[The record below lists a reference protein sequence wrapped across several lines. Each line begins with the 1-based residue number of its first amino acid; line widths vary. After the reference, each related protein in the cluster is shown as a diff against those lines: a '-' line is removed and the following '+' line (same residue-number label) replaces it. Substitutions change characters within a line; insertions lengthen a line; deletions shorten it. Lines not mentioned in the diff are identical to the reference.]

1 MKIHHIN
8 QQSRIDQIPNG
19 VVVALGFFDGVHLAH
34 QDLIQTTIDTA
45 KAHQKE
51 SGIVT
56 FYPKPSFVLRP
67 TNEEA
72 YLTPLEVKAR
82 ICESLGI
89 DHLFVVE
96 FSQAVSKL
104 THQEFVQTYLL
115 PLNVSLVVA
124 GDDNRYGANG
134 EGSIQTIGPDS
145 NNRIQAI
152 EFHERA
158 VDGERI
164 SASAIRRY
172 LSDGFI
178 ERANHLLGRNYRV
191 DGRIVYGKGRGQ
203 LIGVPTANI
212 ALRYPYL
219 LPKGGVYAVRL
230 LWNNQAYDGVCNIG
244 YNPTFG
250 ENTVKTVE
258 VHLLEFNQSLYDEY
272 VEVEFLSRIRA
283 EQAFAN
289 ADALVAQI
297 QQDIKTAKTVFR
309 TLQATKSSLQ

>member
-1 MKIHHIN
+1 MKIHQIN
-8 QQSRIDQIPNG
+8 QQTKIEPIANG

-34 QDLIQTTIDTA
+34 QDLIQTTITTA
-45 KAHQKE
+45 KEHAKE

-67 TNEEA
+67 TSEEA

-82 ICESLGI
+82 ICESMGI

-96 FSQAVSKL
+96 FSQATSQL
-104 THQEFVQTYLL
+104 THTEFVTTYLL
-115 PLNVSLVVA
+115 PLNVCLVVA
-124 GDDNRYGANG
+124 GDDNRYGAGGN
-134 EGSIQTIGPDS
+134 GSIQTIGPDS
-145 NNRIQAI
+145 AGQIQAI
-152 EFHERA
+152 EFHEQTL
-158 VDGERI
+158 DGERI
-164 SASAIRRY
+164 SASSIRRY

-178 ERANHLLGRNYRV
+178 ERANHLLGRGYRI
-191 DGRIVYGKGRGQ
+191 DGRVVYGKGRGQ

-212 ALRYPYL
+212 ALKYPYL

-230 LWNNQAYDGVCNIG
+230 IWNEQSYDGVCNIG

-258 VHLLEFNQSLYDEY
+258 VHVLEFNQPLYDEY
-272 VEVEFLSRIRA
+272 VEVEFVSRIRA

-289 ADALVAQI
+289 AEVLVAQI
-297 QQDIKTAKTVFR
+297 QQDIQTAKTIFA
-309 TLQATKSSLQ
+309 LQSTKSSLQ

>member
-8 QQSRIDQIPNG
+8 QQSIIEPIPSG

-34 QDLIQTTIDTA
+34 QDLIQTTIQTA
-45 KAHQKE
+45 HEHNKE

-67 TNEEA
+67 TTEEA

-82 ICESLGI
+82 ICESLGV
-89 DHLFVVE
+89 DHLFVIE
-96 FSQAVSKL
+96 FSAAVSKL
-104 THQEFVQTYLL
+104 THQDFVEQYLL
-115 PLNVSLVVA
+115 PLNVCVVVA

-145 NNRIQAI
+145 KGQIQAI
-152 EFHERA
+152 EFYERA
-158 VDGERI
+158 FDGVRI
-164 SASAIRRY
+164 SASTIRRS

-178 ERANHLLGRNYRV
+178 EQANLYLGRAYRI
-191 DGRIVYGKGRGQ
+191 DGRVVYGKGRGH
-203 LIGVPTANI
+203 LIGIPTANI

-219 LPKGGVYAVRL
+219 LPKGGVYAVRFI
-230 LWNNQAYDGVCNIG
+230 WQQQTYQGVCNIG

-250 ENTVKTVE
+250 SNNQKTVE
-258 VHLLEFNQSLYDEY
+258 VHLFDFNQSLYDEY
-272 VEVEFLSRIRA
+272 VEVEFVARIRD

-289 ADALVAQI
+289 ADALVEQI
-297 QQDIKTAKTVFR
+297 QRDIAKAKTVFLA
-309 TLQATKSSLQ
+309 LQ